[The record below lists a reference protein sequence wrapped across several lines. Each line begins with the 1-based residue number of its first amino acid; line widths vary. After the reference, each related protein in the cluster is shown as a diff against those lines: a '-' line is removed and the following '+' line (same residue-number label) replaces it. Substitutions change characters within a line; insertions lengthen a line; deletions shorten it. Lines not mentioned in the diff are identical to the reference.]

1 MFSHVPTFNRIFP
14 DAFDYSPLAWS
25 KLDWFTGGGGG
36 NKRWKKN
43 ATCRLPNL
51 VPRFLDFTLQW
62 KTIVCVSRRVE
73 EKRGA
78 KGVNIYPPRNL
89 IPRVIGL
96 KILFPAQRSRE
107 LGGNG
112 WKCLRNGE
120 PRIAKSETRCWE
132 KSRRTG
138 SGESRYRQISAR
150 YVVRIGRWTEP
161 ISF

>member
-1 MFSHVPTFNRIFP
+1 MFRLSTEYFP
-14 DAFDYSPLAWS
+14 MLSTIPPSRGVNW
-25 KLDWFTGGGGG
+25 TGLPVAATKGE
-36 NKRWKKN
+36 KKN

-51 VPRFLDFTLQW
+51 VPRFLDFILQW
-62 KTIVCVSRRVE
+62 KTIVCVSRHVE

-89 IPRVIGL
+89 IPRANVIGL

-107 LGGNG
+107 LGENG

-132 KSRRTG
+132 KSR
-138 SGESRYRQISAR
+138 SGESRYSQISTR
-150 YVVRIGRWTEP
+150 YVVCIGRWTEP

>member
-1 MFSHVPTFNRIFP
+1 MFRLSTEYFP
-14 DAFDYSPLAWS
+14 MLSTIPPSRGVNW
-25 KLDWFTGGGGG
+25 TGLPVAVAATKGE
-36 NKRWKKN
+36 KKI

-89 IPRVIGL
+89 IPRANVIGL

-138 SGESRYRQISAR
+138 SGESRYSQISTR

>member
-1 MFSHVPTFNRIFP
+1 MFRLSTEYFP
-14 DAFDYSPLAWS
+14 MLSTIPPSRGVNW
-25 KLDWFTGGGGG
+25 TGLPVAVAATKGE
-36 NKRWKKN
+36 KKI

-89 IPRVIGL
+89 IPRANVIGL

-138 SGESRYRQISAR
+138 SGESRYRQISTR
-150 YVVRIGRWTEP
+150 YVVCIGRWTEP